1 MSINSIFSTQPVKIK
16 TSYSDKNNNEY
27 GVRQSSNLGPL
38 LLNIDLTDLFFEC
51 DDSEI
56 ASYVDDTPP

>member
-16 TSYSDKNNNEY
+16 TSYSDKNNIEY
-27 GVRQSSNLGPL
+27 GARQHSNLGPL

-51 DDSEI
+51 YDSEI